1 VGLLYVQLA
10 RGCGRRVPGAKM
22 TFSDVLRVCDEISIP
37 YYSADFTDKYMDGID
52 FATFLR
58 GVPPRET
65 LKS

>member
-1 VGLLYVQLA
+1 
-10 RGCGRRVPGAKM
+10 M